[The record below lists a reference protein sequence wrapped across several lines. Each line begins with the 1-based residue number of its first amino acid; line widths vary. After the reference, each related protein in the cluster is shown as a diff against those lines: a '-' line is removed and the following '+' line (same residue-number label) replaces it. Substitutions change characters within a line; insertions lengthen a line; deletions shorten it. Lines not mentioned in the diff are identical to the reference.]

1 MDLHRA
7 NLMGAVLAVIILS
20 LCILIFMF
28 RLAGSHRL
36 ESWLGFLLIL
46 TCLPL
51 LFLFIK
57 ALSFHRSSL
66 YFIQIG
72 IMIAFLILEL
82 FLDYIFKTEF
92 RKVTWMLVPYLVL
105 FFGGTGGMIGVASL
119 AGRIWTLSA
128 AILFLVMTVLS
139 LVQRTVTGM

>member
-1 MDLHRA
+1 MTDPLIIKQEQMDLHRA

-20 LCILIFMF
+20 LCILVFIF
-28 RLAGSHRL
+28 RLAG
-36 ESWLGFLLIL
+36 
-46 TCLPL
+46 
-51 LFLFIK
+51 
-57 ALSFHRSSL
+57 FHKL
-66 YFIQIG
+66 V
-72 IMIAFLILEL
+72 
-82 FLDYIFKTEF
+82 F